1 YRTEDQE
8 IVAQAGMASAFSS
21 ALVLA
26 LYMDSVAVRELYPHP
41 WLIWPLSPIVL
52 YLTMRVWILARR
64 DEMHDDPVVFIIRDW
79 RSQIV
84 VAIGAV
90 LLVIGGW

>member
-1 YRTEDQE
+1 
-8 IVAQAGMASAFSS
+8 MPL
-21 ALVLA
+21 LVRICPAPRL
-26 LYMDSVAVRELYPHP
+26 SR
-41 WLIWPLSPIVL
+41 PLPPIVL

-84 VAIGAV
+84 VLIGAA
-90 LLVIGGW
+90 LLAAGGW